1 MVKSVAYWSHLQ
13 RKLDGEFDEE
23 VTDDDDEDDEETSS
37 PSSKKLS
44 IGGDAVGQKSK
55 SGDKLREDAC
65 SEDVSRPIDKNDV
78 DWSDTRMWNGKQYA
92 VWLWWNAYW

>member
-1 MVKSVAYWSHLQ
+1 M
-13 RKLDGEFDEE
+13 
-23 VTDDDDEDDEETSS
+23 TDDDDEDEEETFS

-78 DWSDTRMWNGKQYA
+78 D
-92 VWLWWNAYW
+92 

>member
-1 MVKSVAYWSHLQ
+1 MNAVNESNFSRNSGKYATLPAKKSSDAIMDVTVDHYS
-13 RKLDGEFDEE
+13 DGEFDEE

-78 DWSDTRMWNGKQYA
+78 D
-92 VWLWWNAYW
+92 